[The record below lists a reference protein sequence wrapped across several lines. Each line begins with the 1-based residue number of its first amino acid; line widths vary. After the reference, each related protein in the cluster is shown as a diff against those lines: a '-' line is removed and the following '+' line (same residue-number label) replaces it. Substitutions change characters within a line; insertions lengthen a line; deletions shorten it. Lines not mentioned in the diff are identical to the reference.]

1 MSEASRRPKN
11 PELIRIQ
18 CLSVVRDLL
27 VSQGP
32 ESVTLDLVA
41 QRAGVTKGG
50 LQYHYRSKN
59 ALLEALRDQ
68 LFEEFEKAYQ
78 RALSAEADRPGKH
91 ARAYIKTCFD
101 DTAANNAIGTQRA
114 IAMLALTLP
123 SCRQKWS
130 ERMTD
135 ALKHDL
141 AGTAAEDQLLICRLA
156 GDGMWFAE
164 MFEVY
169 DVDGPRKA
177 RLLALLLDLCDRAT
191 S

>member
-1 MSEASRRPKN
+1 MFRRYG
-11 PELIRIQ
+11 RQ
-18 CLSVVRDLL
+18 QRDRD
-27 VSQGP
+27 SACHRHAG
-32 ESVTLDLVA
+32 LDA
-41 QRAGVTKGG
+41 
-50 LQYHYRSKN
+50 
-59 ALLEALRDQ
+59 
-68 LFEEFEKAYQ
+68 
-78 RALSAEADRPGKH
+78 
-91 ARAYIKTCFD
+91 
-101 DTAANNAIGTQRA
+101 
-114 IAMLALTLP
+114 P

-177 RLLALLLDLCDRAT
+177 RLLALLLDMCDRAT